1 MSDLVDLDM
10 NEAGQRDLAQFT
22 SRHPSP
28 RAVETPLY
36 KNMQRIKRTV
46 SEAKNELKLSGMGS
60 ADRDALKMKIL
71 DAAKVDL
78 QGMIAAEKERVA
90 SELAKQAESMDRD
103 RRLNSTKY
111 EARAREMAFRY
122 SSFTD
127 DEVRLEAGRLM
138 QSPEPIDPLLID
150 TLSVQLK
157 GIDKEE
163 HAKFRNFVKESR
175 LYEGHRHTP
184 EGKQLSRYE
193 QELERGL
200 RVDGE
205 VPIMYENGLIQRQSM
220 SEIIG
225 SLSS

>member
-1 MSDLVDLDM
+1 MSDLVDLKMD
-10 NEAGQRDLAQFT
+10 EFASRDLAQFEA
-22 SRHPSP
+22 RNPGP
-28 RAVETPLY
+28 KVVDTPLY
-36 KNMQRIKRTV
+36 RNMQRIKRTV
-46 SEAKNELKLSGMGS
+46 SAAKNELKLSGMDT
-60 ADRDALKMKIL
+60 AARDALKVKIL

-90 SELAKQAESMDRD
+90 SELSKQAESMDRD

-127 DEVRLEAGRLM
+127 DEVKMEAARLM
-138 QSPEPIDPLLID
+138 KDPAPIDPLLID

-184 EGKQLSRYE
+184 EGRQLAKYE
-193 QELERGL
+193 AELDKGL
-200 RVDGE
+200 AADGE
-205 VPIMYENGLIQRQSM
+205 VPIMYDNGLIQRQDLGA
-220 SEIIG
+220 IIG
-225 SLSS
+225 SLS